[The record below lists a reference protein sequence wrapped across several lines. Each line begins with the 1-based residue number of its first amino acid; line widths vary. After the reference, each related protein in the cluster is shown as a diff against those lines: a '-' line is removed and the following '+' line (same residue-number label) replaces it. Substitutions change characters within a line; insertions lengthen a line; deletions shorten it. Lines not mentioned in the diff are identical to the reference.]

1 MSGREEGRE
10 TLEIMNAQN
19 LQRKAESLE
28 HLRECL
34 KKASIIILTD
44 YRGQAGGLTVKAIT
58 ELRGKLRECDGI
70 YKIAKNTLIRK
81 ALSEINIECEA
92 GTLEG
97 PTAVVF
103 GMGDPA
109 AAAKAVLEFAKTQKP
124 NGLPVVKG
132 AVMDNRLLSIDE
144 LKAIAALPSIEVL
157 RMQLLGLMLAP
168 HRNIL
173 GVLNAT
179 GRSMAT
185 VLDTWNEKRSKE
197 EAQEA

>member
-1 MSGREEGRE
+1 
-10 TLEIMNAQN
+10 MNAQN